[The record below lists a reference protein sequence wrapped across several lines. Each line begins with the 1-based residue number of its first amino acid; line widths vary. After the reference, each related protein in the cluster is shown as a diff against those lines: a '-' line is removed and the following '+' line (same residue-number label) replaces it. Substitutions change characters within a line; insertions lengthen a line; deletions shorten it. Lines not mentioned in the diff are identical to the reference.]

1 MSDFWFL
8 NQMPDIVKWE
18 GKAIVTERKKQRRR
32 RFLKV
37 NRYIKY
43 KNTKIDQS
51 NDKENNNNNSKR
63 LNEGQI

>member
-1 MSDFWFL
+1 MRR
-8 NQMPDIVKWE
+8 E
-18 GKAIVTERKKQRRR
+18 REKAIVTERKKQRRR

>member
-1 MSDFWFL
+1 
-8 NQMPDIVKWE
+8 MPDIVKWE
-18 GKAIVTERKKQRRR
+18 EKAIVTERKKQRRR

>member
-1 MSDFWFL
+1 
-8 NQMPDIVKWE
+8 MPDIVKWE
-18 GKAIVTERKKQRRR
+18 EKAIVTERKKQRRR

-51 NDKENNNNNSKR
+51 NDKENNNNNNSKR